1 MEWDALDR
9 KLHKV
14 LKTIKKYPKGFH
26 PATLDPIFLA
36 ATAKLANGFL
46 VTPNTDHGYVD
57 FSRRLS
63 FCKEHKDVNE
73 VLLKYAATTAN
84 FVRYQDG
91 SHHFLVHISC
101 RTDTDNFVPNPVDNP
116 KSMPVFPIKKT
127 SP

>member
-1 MEWDALDR
+1 MN
-9 KLHKV
+9 KN
-14 LKTIKKYPKGFH
+14 YPKGSF
-26 PATLDPIFLA
+26 PPTFDKKFLEDS
-36 ATAKLANGFL
+36 AKLANEFL
-46 VTPNTDHGYVD
+46 NTPNSDNGYVD